1 MSVFRYKLFPQ
12 GPPALPPR
20 GWAAEQGRPP
30 RPAPLGERGLSSR
43 QAASLPLQTSRRPEV
58 PVALG
63 SRLASAVPTLW
74 GGEQVLSTFGS
85 GFGHV
90 MKWPHGGAAASW
102 PPRPLRVRGRGRGLR
117 LAGPAGARPPGQH
130 PPTPQAPNA
139 TGCPGS
145 RVVRVADDSGQDVE
159 IPLPGEVHVR
169 DPCGSPRPFS
179 FSFCLRK
186 GTSHGIWAS
195 GNH

>member
-102 PPRPLRVRGRGRGLR
+102 PPPPPPCPWARARSEVSRPGRGQAPRS
-117 LAGPAGARPPGQH
+117 APSHAAGARRHGLSWLPRGPRRRRQW
-130 PPTPQAPNA
+130 
-139 TGCPGS
+139 TGCGNTPPWRSACQGP
-145 RVVRVADDSGQDVE
+145 VATLFFFF
-159 IPLPGEVHVR
+159 LP
-169 DPCGSPRPFS
+169 
-179 FSFCLRK
+179 
-186 GTSHGIWAS
+186 
-195 GNH
+195 